1 MKNGTITELYDSG
14 STRHISP
21 YKEHFESLSTISP
34 KPFTAANKQSFN
46 AVGVGEMIVEVPN
59 G

>member
-1 MKNGTITELYDSG
+1 VELYDSG

-21 YKEHFESLSTISP
+21 YKERFNSISLIPP
-34 KPFTAANKQSFN
+34 KSFTAANKQSFN
-46 AVGVGEMIVEVPN
+46 AVGMGEMVIEVPN

>member
-1 MKNGTITELYDSG
+1 IELYDSG

-21 YKEHFESLSTISP
+21 YKERFETLSDIPP
-34 KPFTAANKQSFN
+34 KPFTAANKQTFN
-46 AVGVGEMIVEVPN
+46 AVAVGEMVIEVPN